1 VETILYSFAIGVCIG
16 FILGWA
22 VRSVVASADA
32 RATGV
37 NPTGGQANKTADD
50 RIADLKDTV
59 DSAIHTNAEAAKVI
73 EQLQNLLHSAQQCA
87 GNNSSRYISEG
98 EVR

>member
-22 VRSVVASADA
+22 VRSVVARADA
-32 RATGV
+32 RTAGI

-50 RIADLKDTV
+50 RVADLKDAV

-73 EQLQNLLHSAQQCA
+73 TQLQDLLHSAQQCA
-87 GNNSSRYISEG
+87 SNNSSGSISEG
-98 EVR
+98 EAR